1 MTSDV
6 QGSSDTARG
15 WLAQLLEGDDLQE
28 AQAGALLEALASGAL
43 DPALAGGLL
52 CALRAK
58 GESADEIRGFARAMR
73 ALAVTPALDAQ
84 DSIDIVGTGGDGS
97 GSLNLSTGVS
107 LLAAACGLRVVK
119 HGNRSVSSRS
129 GSADVL
135 GALNAALPPV
145 PVEAGQCLDA
155 TGFTFLFAPHFH
167 PAMKAIGPVRQAL
180 KARTIFNVLGPL
192 TNPASPPYYL
202 LGAFSEPM
210 ARLMAQALA
219 GLPLARGFVVHGAP
233 GWDEATPCGPFHLFD
248 VRDGEV
254 RHEVRDPASL
264 GIERCTPQALAGG
277 DAQENATH
285 LRAALGG
292 DPAQGPHID
301 ALVLGAALAL
311 EVSGRVGSPSA
322 GVERARE
329 AIESGAAK
337 AWLAGLQAWG
347 TSA

>member
-1 MTSDV
+1 MASDA
-6 QGSSDTARG
+6 QALGDRARG
-15 WLAQLLEGDDLQE
+15 WLAQLLEGRSLDE
-28 AQAGALLEALASGAL
+28 GQAGALLEALASGDL

-58 GESADEIRGFARAMR
+58 GESAEEIRGFARAMR
-73 ALAVTPALDAQ
+73 ALAITPALDAQ

-107 LLAAACGLRVVK
+107 LLTAACGLRVVK

-135 GALNAALPPV
+135 GALNGALPPS
-145 PVEAGQCLDA
+145 PAEAGDCLDA

-192 TNPASPPYYL
+192 TNPAAPPYYL
-202 LGAFSEPM
+202 LGAFSAPM

-233 GWDEATPCGPFHLFD
+233 GWDEATPCGPFELFD

-254 RHEVRDPASL
+254 HHEVRDPESL
-264 GIERCTPQALAGG
+264 GLARCAPQALAGG
-277 DAQENATH
+277 DAQVNATH
-285 LRAALGG
+285 LRAALAG
-292 DPAQGPHID
+292 DRAEAAHID
-301 ALVLGAALAL
+301 ALVLGCALAL
-311 EVSGRVGSPSA
+311 EVSGRVASA
-322 GVERARE
+322 AEGVELARE
-329 AIESGAAK
+329 TIDGGAART
-337 AWLAGLQAWG
+337 WLERLQSWEPAG
-347 TSA
+347 